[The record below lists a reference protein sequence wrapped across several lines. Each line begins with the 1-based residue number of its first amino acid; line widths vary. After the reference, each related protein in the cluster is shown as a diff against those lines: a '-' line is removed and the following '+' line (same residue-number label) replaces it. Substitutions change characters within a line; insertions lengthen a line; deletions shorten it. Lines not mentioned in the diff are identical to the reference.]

1 MGNLNCNGSESSLM
15 NCSHSFDV
23 DVCYRGDA
31 AGVVC
36 FDTLGTCSYPI
47 HICLD
52 IVMLLGYKTSLRDGK
67 ASNIGHVY
75 IGNLPVCADGWDMR
89 DATVVCRMM
98 GLVIL

>member
-15 NCSHSFDV
+15 NCSHSSDV
-23 DVCYRGDA
+23 DDCYGGDA

-36 FDTLGTCSYPI
+36 FDTLGTYLYPM
-47 HICLD
+47 HISLD
-52 IVMLLGYKTSLRDGK
+52 IVMVLGYKTSLKDGK
-67 ASNIGHVY
+67 GPYIGHVY

-98 GLVIL
+98 GLLSY